1 MNWKILKELVGKN
14 LKLLIRSKASSLVII
29 LGPLL
34 LVFLAGIAFDN
45 AGSYA
50 LKVGVYAPKYTESVE
65 IIYDELSDQFM
76 MFEYYTEEECS
87 NAIKSNKVHA
97 CVIFSNNFTIG
108 NAGVNEITFVT
119 DYSRVNIVGTIM
131 AVVGEQVSEGIEGIS
146 EDLTKVLLEAIEF
159 TNDRLDKQR
168 AVLVDLTTENQLVS
182 ASAQGL
188 SADLSDIDM
197 SFKAS
202 DFAASN
208 LTSSKKKIQHWVTNA
223 FSLAEQALQKA
234 SGFISDADSAAGNN
248 SIQDSLESSVS
259 KIAKLKGNLATS
271 KDLAKTNFEDFDKQ
285 LTSLVNDLSSTKAR
299 FEDADASRRLSVRVI
314 DAVIALLDKSLIN
327 VLEVQNTLNEIDNKL
342 SAIPVTEASAVVQ
355 PIVTKIR
362 PVVAEASYL
371 NYLFPSLIIL
381 VIMFTALILSPT
393 LVLLDR
399 HSPAFFRSVMSP
411 VKYGMF
417 YAATALTSFIIIG
430 TQLLIILAI
439 AGVVFSAEVLSGLF
453 LALLVLIFVCM
464 MFIFLGMLLGYSF
477 KSEET
482 AIMGGISLGAILL
495 FLSGLII
502 PLESMPQFVQ
512 TLANLSPFV
521 ISADLLRG
529 VFVLGALDWGKFML
543 LLLYTLIFGIASF
556 AVFAYSRHRLKKI
569 VKGFGKTGQ
578 KLFKRS

>member
-1 MNWKILKELVGKN
+1 MNWKILKELVRKN

-50 LKVGVYAPKYTESVE
+50 LKIGVYAPKYTESVE
-65 IIYDELSDQFM
+65 LIYDELSEQFTV
-76 MFEYYTEEECS
+76 FEYYSEEDCAY
-87 NAIKSNKVHA
+87 AIKSNKVHA
-97 CVIFSNNFTIG
+97 CVLFSHNFTIG
-108 NAGVNEITFVT
+108 NAGINEITFVT

-131 AVVGEQVSEGIEGIS
+131 SVVGERVSEGIGDIS

-159 TNDRLDKQR
+159 TNDRLAKQR
-168 AVLVDLTTENQLVS
+168 AVLVDLTTENQIISES
-182 ASAQGL
+182 AKGL

-197 SFKAS
+197 SFQAS
-202 DFAASN
+202 DFATSN
-208 LTSSKKKIQHWVTNA
+208 ITSAKKKIQHWVTNA
-223 FSLAEQALQKA
+223 FSLAEKSLQKA
-234 SGFISDADSAAGNN
+234 SGFISDADRAAGNN
-248 SIQDSLESSVS
+248 SIQDSLESSVD
-259 KIAKLKGNLATS
+259 KIAVLKDNLATS

-285 LTSLVNDLSSTKAR
+285 LTTLINDLSSTKKR
-299 FEDADASRRLSVRVI
+299 FEDADASRQLSVRVI

-327 VLEVQNTLNEIDNKL
+327 VLEVQHTLNEIDNKL
-342 SAIPVTEASAVVQ
+342 SAIQVTDASAVAQ
-355 PIVTKIR
+355 PIITKIR

-381 VIMFTALILSPT
+381 IIMFTALILSPT

-411 VKYGMF
+411 VNYGMF
-417 YAATALTSFIIIG
+417 FIATALTSFIVIG
-430 TQLLIILAI
+430 AQLLIILAI
-439 AGVVFSAEVLSGLF
+439 AAVVFSAEVLSGLL

-464 MFIFLGMLLGYSF
+464 MFIFLGMLLGYVL

-482 AIMGGISLGAILL
+482 AVLGGISLGAILL

-502 PLESMPQFVQ
+502 PVESMPELIQVI
-512 TLANLSPFV
+512 ANLSPFV

-529 VFVLGALDWGKFML
+529 VFVLGVLEWGKFML
-543 LLLYTLIFGIASF
+543 LLAYTLIFGIASF
-556 AVFAYSRHRLKKI
+556 AVFASSRHRLKKI
-569 VKGFGKTGQ
+569 VKGFGRKGQ